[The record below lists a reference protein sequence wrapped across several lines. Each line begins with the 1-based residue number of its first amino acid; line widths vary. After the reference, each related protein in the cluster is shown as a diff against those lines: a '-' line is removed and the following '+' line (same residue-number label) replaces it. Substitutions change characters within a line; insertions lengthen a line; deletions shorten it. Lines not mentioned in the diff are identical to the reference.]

1 MSGFHLDVQCSDR
14 YKGFRGSYTLP
25 GRFSVYVSEGI
36 CKRNKRQRFPF
47 GSVMGQGP
55 FQISRFMQYV
65 LRLTPCTSSFRVSR
79 AYEGQTVSGPGVAS
93 FHLKLRGEV
102 LATGLEASSGSQPDA
117 GSPKVSTGYGFTFLN
132 TCLEARNES
141 QPDAGSPE

>member
-55 FQISRFMQYV
+55 FQVSHLMQYV
-65 LRLTPCTSSFRVSR
+65 LRLTPCTPSFRVSR

-93 FHLKLRGEV
+93 FHLKLRGGKW
-102 LATGLEASSGSQPDA
+102 ATCSVAHFFNSSNL
-117 GSPKVSTGYGFTFLN
+117 YGCSCTPSVPIRDLVEP
-132 TCLEARNES
+132 TRGAEECTEWRS
-141 QPDAGSPE
+141 HG